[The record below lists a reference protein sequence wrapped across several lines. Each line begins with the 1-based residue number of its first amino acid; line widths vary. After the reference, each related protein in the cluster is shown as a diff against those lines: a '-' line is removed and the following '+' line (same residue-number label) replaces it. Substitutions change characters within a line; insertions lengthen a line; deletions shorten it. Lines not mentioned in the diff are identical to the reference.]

1 MKKVFEEKQKSRR
14 NRANEDI
21 EERKMKRENIC
32 IRERWSSFNFNDT
45 FPPKRNF
52 KVGKFQQRTARH
64 PSLLMKLLPTCT
76 FNFTPS
82 SLFLF
87 LFARLLRFSRGAAQV
102 LSLFFLLLLL
112 PFPLLFLNL
121 LNECSPCI
129 TSSPSYNWVHILLV
143 VDPLCVVI
151 VYSLMAAR
159 CLSFD
164 EPSPS
169 TRRRIPRHV
178 LSTEILKTPFEPRLS
193 HVLRE
198 RGPSKSF

>member
-1 MKKVFEEKQKSRR
+1 
-14 NRANEDI
+14 
-21 EERKMKRENIC
+21 
-32 IRERWSSFNFNDT
+32 
-45 FPPKRNF
+45 
-52 KVGKFQQRTARH
+52 
-64 PSLLMKLLPTCT
+64 MKLLPTCT

-87 LFARLLRFSRGAAQV
+87 LFERLLRFSRGAAQV

-129 TSSPSYNWVHILLV
+129 ASSPSYNWVHILLV
-143 VDPLCVVI
+143 LDPLCVVI

-164 EPSPS
+164 EPFPS

-178 LSTEILKTPFEPRLS
+178 LSTEILKKLPLNLVYPTSFENV
-193 HVLRE
+193 VLQS
-198 RGPSKSF
+198 PSSRARWKSRRKLNFVF